1 MTTLTLQVDNL
12 SILEHI
18 KGLLSAVRGV
28 KIVNTVESPV
38 PTYSEDIPNDLTQA
52 AMKEAEEG
60 KYAGVVRMDSIEDFV
75 ASFD

>member
-1 MTTLTLQVDNL
+1 MTTLTLQIENP

-18 KGLLSAVRGV
+18 RGLLSAVRGV
-28 KIVNTVESPV
+28 KIIKAVESPL
-38 PTYSEDIPNDLTQA
+38 PTSSVEIPNAVTQA

-60 KYAGVVRMDSIEDFV
+60 KYAGVVCMDSIEDFV